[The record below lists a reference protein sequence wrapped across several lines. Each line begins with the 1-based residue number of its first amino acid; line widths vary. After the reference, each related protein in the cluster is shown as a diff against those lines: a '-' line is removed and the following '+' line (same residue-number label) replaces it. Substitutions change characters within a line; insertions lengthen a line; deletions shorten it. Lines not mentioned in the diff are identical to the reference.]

1 MFSFGPFRVDFCVWY
16 NVRMKLNSFVCG
28 YPVFSTLFVKKTV
41 LFALN
46 NIDSLV
52 KSHLTIHA
60 RACFWALD
68 SILLIYISVL
78 MPVTHRLL

>member
-1 MFSFGPFRVDFCVWY
+1 MFSFGSFRVNFYAWY
-16 NVRMKLNSFVCG
+16 NVKIKLNSFVCG
-28 YPVFSTLFVKKTV
+28 YPFFSTLFVKKPV

-52 KSHLTIHA
+52 KSHWTIHA
-60 RACFWALD
+60 RACFWTLD
-68 SILLIYISVL
+68 FILLVYISVL